1 MSGIQVN
8 KRSDVFPPTVFID
21 RVSIMGRI
29 QKEFF
34 NTEFRK
40 VCFHCE
46 KGMEKG
52 KHVMPGSPFQ
62 KWKYRE
68 VAIGIGSHIHV
79 EVVAEEIAF
88 PVGVPSPVT
97 VGLGIMAFAVTRRTA
112 FLLTIADAL
121 FALLCGSTDR
131 GAVTGKSQV
140 PVINQPPV
148 DGLVQ
153 ELLVIKP
160 ENEEKG
166 ILRL

>member
-1 MSGIQVN
+1 MPGMSGVEVD
-8 KRSDVFPPTVFID
+8 KRRDVFPCAVFIN
-21 RVSIMGRI
+21 RASVMGRI

-97 VGLGIMAFAVTRRTA
+97 VRLGVMALTVTGRTA
-112 FLLTIADAL
+112 FFLTIADTL
-121 FALLCGSTDR
+121 FSLLCGSTDR
-131 GAVTGKSQV
+131 GAVTGKSQTV
-140 PVINQPPV
+140 
-148 DGLVQ
+148 
-153 ELLVIKP
+153 
-160 ENEEKG
+160 
-166 ILRL
+166 

>member
-1 MSGIQVN
+1 
-8 KRSDVFPPTVFID
+8 
-21 RVSIMGRI
+21 MGRI

-97 VGLGIMAFAVTRRTA
+97 VGLGIMAFTVTGRTA
-112 FLLTIADAL
+112 FLLTMADAL

-140 PVINQPPV
+140 PGINQPPV

-153 ELLVIKP
+153 ELLLIKP
-160 ENEEKG
+160 ENKEEG
-166 ILRL
+166 ILRF